1 MDEDTIQ
8 CLHTYD
14 WQQFNKER
22 QFLQRWKDEICPNDS
37 VRENQ
42 KQDIS
47 SVEKLI
53 DEIENEQLLTV
64 LCTTDKLTLEM
75 LVLRLRGYSSKEIAE
90 GMRMTVNA
98 VDLRLYKLRKK
109 IKKFL

>member
-1 MDEDTIQ
+1 MDLPSPRVTQEEG
-8 CLHTYD
+8 
-14 WQQFNKER
+14 KR
-22 QFLQRWKDEICPNDS
+22 GKDGKVFI
-37 VRENQ
+37 
-42 KQDIS
+42 
-47 SVEKLI
+47 EKLI